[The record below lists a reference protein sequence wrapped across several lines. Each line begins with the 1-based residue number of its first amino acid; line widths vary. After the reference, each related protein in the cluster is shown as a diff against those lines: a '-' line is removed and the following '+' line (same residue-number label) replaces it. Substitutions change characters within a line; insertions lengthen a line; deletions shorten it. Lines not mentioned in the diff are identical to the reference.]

1 MPFDIEYKNKKC
13 GPFYIM
19 LFKDEYRNPLVQLQR
34 ITIFCLISDTK
45 ICTLPY
51 NMLSKDEYRETINFC
66 NNCIVPLGF
75 LPLEIRVAFS
85 EESQLRQSRAT
96 KAMVH
101 TGCFSVSIIHRTLT
115 RTTGSST
122 CAQLLMH
129 AIVHGVYRHT

>member
-1 MPFDIEYKNKKC
+1 
-13 GPFYIM
+13 M

-34 ITIFCLISDTK
+34 ITIYCLISDTK

-85 EESQLRQSRAT
+85 EESQLRQIRAT